1 MWEVEVKLNFE
12 RFREQECS
20 LLAAVLITWNA
31 DKGEEEGEGTEGE
44 EEEEE
49 IEGEEGG
56 EGTEGE
62 GEGEEEE
69 TEGEGTDG
77 EGGKDLDNEYLMFK
91 NVNKRDGRDKY
102 ILVYQI
108 LKCAKSSRSPYNLKM
123 CIINMIPDLFTLCV
137 SFNNLFYSH
146 ENTN

>member
-1 MWEVEVKLNFE
+1 MNFE

-20 LLAAVLITWNA
+20 LLVAVLITWNA
-31 DKGEEEGEGTEGE
+31 DKGEEEG
-44 EEEEE
+44 
-49 IEGEEGG
+49 G

-62 GEGEEEE
+62 GEEKGEEE
-69 TEGEGTDG
+69 TEGEGEETEGEKEEGTEGEGEEGTDG
-77 EGGKDLDNEYLMFK
+77 EGGNDLDYKYFMFK
-91 NVNKRDGRDKY
+91 KVNKRDGRAQY
-102 ILVYQI
+102 ISVYHI